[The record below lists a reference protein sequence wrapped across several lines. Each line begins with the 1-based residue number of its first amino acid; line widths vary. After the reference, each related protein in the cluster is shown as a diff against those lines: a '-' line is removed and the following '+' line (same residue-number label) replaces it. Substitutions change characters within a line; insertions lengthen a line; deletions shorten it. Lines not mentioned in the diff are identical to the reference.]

1 MKCPNCGCTV
11 REDREDCPFCG
22 VILPAKT
29 GVLSQ
34 GSEITQQ
41 MIRKSVQP
49 NMERRIN
56 RELRRAN
63 LQHGEIGLDYYWDST
78 RKEEQKQLF
87 RRQIEL
93 AQQCLAVEDYDGA
106 ISAYYAA
113 IDLDETR
120 ETAYLGLAN
129 IYETRGE
136 LNYLNYILETGYRN
150 TNSAE
155 IERRLDDLNASLLE
169 QKTGDGSGLTYL
181 NAPLLQRFAQA
192 TYGELNSYYGGTGNQ
207 NDAGTSVTGETL
219 SACGDPPG

>member
-63 LQHGEIGLDYYWDST
+63 LQHLILNVLLAGVLALEILI
-78 RKEEQKQLF
+78 L
-87 RRQIEL
+87 I
-93 AQQCLAVEDYDGA
+93 AV
-106 ISAYYAA
+106 
-113 IDLDETR
+113 
-120 ETAYLGLAN
+120 LG
-129 IYETRGE
+129 
-136 LNYLNYILETGYRN
+136 
-150 TNSAE
+150 
-155 IERRLDDLNASLLE
+155 
-169 QKTGDGSGLTYL
+169 K
-181 NAPLLQRFAQA
+181 
-192 TYGELNSYYGGTGNQ
+192 
-207 NDAGTSVTGETL
+207 
-219 SACGDPPG
+219 